1 MSKKKRYWT
10 LYLMDM
16 LESIRRIEVYTKD
29 IGYEEF
35 LRNNM
40 IKDAVVRNIE
50 VIGEAARNIPKEI
63 QAKYNHIPWA
73 EIIATRNVIAHD
85 YFEIDYKI
93 VWNIICKH
101 LPTLKKELELMLQ
114 EIDNIP
120 KL

>member
-50 VIGEAARNIPKEI
+50 GRCQLLVSTDWGG
-63 QAKYNHIPWA
+63 
-73 EIIATRNVIAHD
+73 
-85 YFEIDYKI
+85 
-93 VWNIICKH
+93 
-101 LPTLKKELELMLQ
+101 
-114 EIDNIP
+114 
-120 KL
+120 